1 MIEFIDV
8 SKSYGK
14 GKSEFWALRN
24 VNLKIEKGDFIS
36 VVGPSG
42 SGKST
47 LLHILGCLDKPT
59 KGAVLIDGKHAER
72 LSDDELTM
80 IRRDRIGFV
89 FQQYYLNDSMSALQN
104 VMLPLE
110 FSKGNNRK
118 EKKEKA
124 VRLLGLVGLA
134 DKLDNYP
141 SELSGGEQQRV
152 AIARALANDPELILA
167 DEPTGNLDSES
178 GSRILN
184 LLEELNKEKG
194 VAMIVITHSEKVA
207 NAARKQIKLLDGGIV

>member
-1 MIEFIDV
+1 
-8 SKSYGK
+8 
-14 GKSEFWALRN
+14 
-24 VNLKIEKGDFIS
+24 
-36 VVGPSG
+36 
-42 SGKST
+42 
-47 LLHILGCLDKPT
+47 LDKPT

-72 LSDDELTM
+72 LSDNELTM

-110 FSKGNNRK
+110 LSRDNNRK
-118 EKKEKA
+118 KKAAK
-124 VRLLGLVGLA
+124 LLDLVGLV
-134 DKLDNYP
+134 DKTNNYP

-152 AIARALANDPELILA
+152 AIARALANNPELILA

-178 GSRILN
+178 GNRILN

-194 VAMIVITHSEKVA
+194 VAIVMITHDEKTA
-207 NAARKQIKLLDGGIV
+207 NTARERIKLFDGRII

>member
-1 MIEFIDV
+1 MMELINV
-8 SKSYGK
+8 SKSYGE
-14 GKSEFWALRN
+14 GKSEFRALRN
-24 VNLKIEKGDFIS
+24 INLKIEKGDFIS
-36 VVGPSG
+36 VAGPSG

-59 KGAVLIDGKHAER
+59 KGVVLIDGKHAER
-72 LSDDELTM
+72 LSDNELTM

-110 FSKGNNRK
+110 FSRDNNRK
-118 EKKEKA
+118 KKASK
-124 VRLLGLVGLA
+124 LLELVGLA
-134 DKLDNYP
+134 DKTNNYP

-152 AIARALANDPELILA
+152 TIARALANNPELILA

-178 GSRILN
+178 GNKILN
-184 LLEELNKEKG
+184 LLKELNKEKG
-194 VAMIVITHSEKVA
+194 VAMVIITHDEKTA
-207 NAARKQIKLLDGGIV
+207 NTAKERIKLFDGRII

>member
-1 MIEFIDV
+1 MMIELINV
-8 SKSYGK
+8 SKSYEG
-14 GKSEFWALRN
+14 GENEFWALRN
-24 VNLKIEKGDFIS
+24 INLKIEKGDFTSI
-36 VVGPSG
+36 VGPSG

-47 LLHILGCLDKPT
+47 LLHILGFLDKPT

-80 IRRDRIGFV
+80 VRRDRVGFV

-110 FSKGNNRK
+110 FSRDNNR
-118 EKKEKA
+118 KEKA

-141 SELSGGEQQRV
+141 SGLSGGEQQRV
-152 AIARALANDPELILA
+152 AIARALANNPELILA
-167 DEPTGNLDSES
+167 DEPTGNLDSAS
-178 GSRILN
+178 GNKILN
-184 LLEELNKEKG
+184 LLTELNKEKG
-194 VAMIVITHSEKVA
+194 VAMVIITHDEKIA
-207 NAARKQIKLLDGGIV
+207 NTARKKIKLFDGMII

>member
-1 MIEFIDV
+1 MIELINV
-8 SKSYGK
+8 SKSYEG
-14 GKSEFWALRN
+14 GENEFWALRN
-24 VNLKIEKGDFIS
+24 INLKIEKGDFTSI
-36 VVGPSG
+36 VGPSG

-47 LLHILGCLDKPT
+47 LLHILGFLDKPT

-80 IRRDRIGFV
+80 VRRDRVGFV

-110 FSKGNNRK
+110 FSRDNNR
-118 EKKEKA
+118 KEKA

-141 SELSGGEQQRV
+141 SGLSGGEQQRV
-152 AIARALANDPELILA
+152 AIARALANNPELILA
-167 DEPTGNLDSES
+167 DEPTGNLDSAS
-178 GSRILN
+178 GNKILN
-184 LLEELNKEKG
+184 LLTELNKEKG
-194 VAMIVITHSEKVA
+194 VAMVIITHDEKIA
-207 NAARKQIKLLDGGIV
+207 NTARKKIKLFDGMII